1 MLVSKL
7 IGSGVD
13 NTYAK
18 LIPLL
23 EGIHVVNWAFQ
34 TFDMEST
41 CKINYKF
48 EGPNRLFLDVNVLP
62 LGNFNLEFKK
72 CMHEVDLDFASNSQQ
87 TRECIIKETQIQDW
101 TPLEDFDQPLP
112 PPPSFRVS
120 GESIDT
126 CGISREVH
134 IGDCCS
140 YG

>member
-48 EGPNRLFLDVNVLP
+48 EGPNRLFLDVNVLS

-72 CMHEVDLDFASNSQQ
+72 WASISQSH
-87 TRECIIKETQIQDW
+87 IIV
-101 TPLEDFDQPLP
+101 LCHLFVMCL
-112 PPPSFRVS
+112 
-120 GESIDT
+120 
-126 CGISREVH
+126 
-134 IGDCCS
+134 
-140 YG
+140 